1 MSQTMIHTLTAFSG
15 VFALGAV
22 FAIFGSIKLQLQE
35 QLKINDAQA
44 GKLISTLMFSCL
56 IFSLLVGAITPALGF
71 KAVGLIG
78 FAVAALCVLM
88 LAGAT
93 NYNTAMLAFFAL
105 GFAAM
110 CVNTVGNVLGPQVL
124 YGGKDPARASNM
136 LNVFFGIGS
145 FLTPFIIGNLLG
157 KMGYKKTV
165 GLIAALL
172 AVPILWT
179 VMGTGFPSAG
189 SFSFAKAVGVL
200 THPGVI
206 LGGLALFCYISLEA
220 TLGGFITTY
229 LTGLKYDA
237 AKANTILS
245 FFWIAIML
253 SRLITALVV
262 MAYLSGITPFY
273 VPLLAVVAAVA
284 LFVMAA
290 TTEAGVGAAAV
301 LLAGFVMGPMFPT
314 LVGVTFSK
322 TGASSEVF
330 GMIFAIGL
338 LGGIF
343 TPGIVGN
350 LSAGGNI
357 RKGLQILGLLA
368 IILIVFSGALALA
381 VPDKAVEAAAP
392 APASGPEIKA
402 APAAAPAPAQ
412 APVQVEEV
420 QPAPAAPAAAA
431 APAPAPAPAPEAAP
445 APAPAEAPAPAP
457 APAPEAAPAPA
468 ETQAPAAPAP
478 AQGQDSPA
486 APAQNGGGDEWEE
499 IGVKTL
505 SQQQVI

>member
-1 MSQTMIHTLTAFSG
+1 MNETIHILTAFSG

-22 FAIFGSIKLQLQE
+22 FAIFGSVKLQLQE
-35 QLKINDAQA
+35 QLKIDDAQA
-44 GKLISTLMFSCL
+44 GRLISTLMFSCL

-78 FAVAALCVLM
+78 FAVAALCVLL
-88 LAGAT
+88 LAGAA
-93 NYNTAMLAFFAL
+93 NYTTAMLAFFAL

-157 KMGYKKTV
+157 KLGYKKTV
-165 GLIAALL
+165 SLIAALL

-179 VMGTGFPSAG
+179 VMGSNFPSAG
-189 SFSFAKAVGVL
+189 AFSFAKAVGVL

-253 SRLITALVV
+253 ARLATALVI
-262 MAYLSGITPFY
+262 MAFIAGITPFY
-273 VPLLAVVAAVA
+273 VPLLAVIAAVA

-343 TPGIVGN
+343 TPGIVGK
-350 LSAGGNI
+350 LSAGGDI

-368 IILIVFSGALALA
+368 IVLIVFSGILALA
-381 VPDKAVEAAAP
+381 IPDQKAEAAP
-392 APASGPEIKA
+392 APPAKTEMKA
-402 APAAAPAPAQ
+402 TPSAETAPPAPVKTEEAAPDSMQVEEAAPVPAPAESPAAAPTEPAL
-412 APVQVEEV
+412 
-420 QPAPAAPAAAA
+420 
-431 APAPAPAPAPEAAP
+431 APAPAPEDQS
-445 APAPAEAPAPAP
+445 APAPAE
-457 APAPEAAPAPA
+457 
-468 ETQAPAAPAP
+468 
-478 AQGQDSPA
+478 SA
-486 APAQNGGGDEWEE
+486 APAQNGNEDVWEE

>member
-1 MSQTMIHTLTAFSG
+1 MNATIHVLTAFSG

-22 FAIFGSIKLQLQE
+22 FAIFGSVKLQLQE
-35 QLKINDAQA
+35 QLKIDDAQA

-56 IFSLLVGAITPALGF
+56 IFSLLVGAVTPALGF

-88 LAGAT
+88 LAGAAS
-93 NYNTAMLAFFAL
+93 YNTALVAFFAL

-145 FLTPFIIGNLLG
+145 FLTPFIIGNLMG
-157 KMGYKKTV
+157 KLGYKKTV
-165 GLIAALL
+165 GIIAGLL
-172 AVPILWT
+172 AVPIIWT
-179 VMGTGFPSAG
+179 VMGTNFPSAG
-189 SFSFAKAVGVL
+189 AFSFAKAVGVL

-253 SRLITALVV
+253 SRLVTALVI
-262 MAYLSGITPFY
+262 MAFFSGITPFY
-273 VPLLAVVAAVA
+273 VPLLAIVAAVA

-290 TTEAGVGAAAV
+290 TSEAGVGAAAV

-368 IILIVFSGALALA
+368 IILIVMSGILALA
-381 VPDKAVEAAAP
+381 IPDQKAEAAP
-392 APASGPEIKA
+392 APAPKTEMKA
-402 APAAAPAPAQ
+402 SPAAAPAATPAP
-412 APVQVEEV
+412 A
-420 QPAPAAPAAAA
+420 PAPAATPAPAPAPAA
-431 APAPAPAPAPEAAP
+431 APAPAPAPAPAAAPAPEAQAAPSGSP
-445 APAPAEAPAPAP
+445 APAPAE
-457 APAPEAAPAPA
+457 
-468 ETQAPAAPAP
+468 
-478 AQGQDSPA
+478 GQA
-486 APAQNGGGDEWEE
+486 APAQKNGGDEWEE